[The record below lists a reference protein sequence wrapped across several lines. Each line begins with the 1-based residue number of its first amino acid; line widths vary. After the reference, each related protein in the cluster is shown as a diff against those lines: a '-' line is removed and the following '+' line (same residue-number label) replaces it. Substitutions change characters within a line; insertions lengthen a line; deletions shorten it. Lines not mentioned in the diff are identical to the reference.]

1 MRLFASGALMALAV
15 AAPSHAHQIESAL
28 TYLNGDL
35 ELRSNF
41 SNGTPATGAVVRLL
55 NPDGSAGD
63 ILGTTDA
70 SGQIRLDL
78 SDVEDGR
85 YDLQVDAGPG
95 HRDYLD
101 IPVNAGRVELDEVV
115 QSPLM
120 LLLVGLLVSVRKR
133 QSGTVE

>member
-1 MRLFASGALMALAV
+1 MRLLTSGLLLAIAIASPGR
-15 AAPSHAHQIESAL
+15 AHQIESAL

-35 ELRSNF
+35 ELRSSF
-41 SNGTPATGAVVRLL
+41 SNGQPAEGAVVRLL

-63 ILGTTDA
+63 VLGTTDA

-78 SDVEDGR
+78 SAFRDGR

-101 IPVNAGRVELDEVV
+101 IPVNAGRVQLDEVV
-115 QSPLM
+115 HSPVM
-120 LLLVGLLVSVRKR
+120 LLLVGLLVSVRNR
-133 QSGTVE
+133 RAESAE